1 MVRGG
6 FGRVLGMLAGCRTAP
21 GGKLV
26 DLRGSAIQARGHLIV
41 PIVPAWLARSTM
53 LRPTRSRSVTRTRY
67 RRCIPPVQP
76 DQKKISS
83 CIDFRHSPRWHA
95 GRHPLASQRRRPS
108 PSCGS
113 ARLLARM
120 LSARAAALLTREHS
134 VENCRQIGPFWA
146 SMRGC
151 LSRPARLCR
160 TPTPHARWRE
170 SNALSLS
177 LAAISTH

>member
-1 MVRGG
+1 LVRGG

-120 LSARAAALLTREHS
+120 LSARATALLTREHS

-146 SMRGC
+146 SMRGVC
-151 LSRPARLCR
+151 PVPRGFAAPQLR
-160 TPTPHARWRE
+160 TRGGEKATPFH
-170 SNALSLS
+170 
-177 LAAISTH
+177 